1 MYEIK
6 CLSCEKKIIEEIEA
20 ATEDEEKRKELKEKA
35 KIPTYIGESSRSAY
49 ERGFEHL
56 EKLTSLNSKSQML
69 RHVVDKHEKE
79 NVENVQWGMTVLKYM
94 KSAFERQIEE
104 AVTIERKAKE
114 GEILNSKCEYNQT
127 TLPRLI
133 TRIGDRE
140 AEMKEWEKEIRKEK
154 EYEER
159 MEEKIR
165 ILRKDRNK
173 ERLRTEKSTQP
184 RKKRKTEDSY
194 ISIRSVWGP
203 PPSKAPIK
211 NVAEDI
217 EKEKFSKKRRVET
230 EIITNVKRIDDK
242 IYEGE
247 TIVDFEIEEKRD
259 WDKVVK
265 EHTERLEKE
274 AKEREEKIKHNE
286 IKEKSWQLY
295 KECKKF
301 LEDNEKN
308 WEKLKVEREKEEQR
322 KHRLHIARKQQE
334 ESRKRIKEKK
344 LKEDI
349 AENLK
354 KLPEVKRNEIL
365 QEEKRLR
372 NLEIAETKKN
382 LWKLRRKENLYEKK
396 NK

>member
-1 MYEIK
+1 M
-6 CLSCEKKIIEEIEA
+6 
-20 ATEDEEKRKELKEKA
+20 
-35 KIPTYIGESSRSAY
+35 
-49 ERGFEHL
+49 
-56 EKLTSLNSKSQML
+56 
-69 RHVVDKHEKE
+69 
-79 NVENVQWGMTVLKYM
+79 
-94 KSAFERQIEE
+94 
-104 AVTIERKAKE
+104 
-114 GEILNSKCEYNQT
+114 NSKCEYNQT

-217 EKEKFSKKRRVET
+217 EKEKFSKKRRIET

-247 TIVDFEIEEKRD
+247 TIVD
-259 WDKVVK
+259 
-265 EHTERLEKE
+265 
-274 AKEREEKIKHNE
+274 
-286 IKEKSWQLY
+286 
-295 KECKKF
+295 
-301 LEDNEKN
+301 
-308 WEKLKVEREKEEQR
+308 
-322 KHRLHIARKQQE
+322 
-334 ESRKRIKEKK
+334 
-344 LKEDI
+344 
-349 AENLK
+349 
-354 KLPEVKRNEIL
+354 
-365 QEEKRLR
+365 LR
-372 NLEIAETKKN
+372 
-382 LWKLRRKENLYEKK
+382 
-396 NK
+396 